1 MNSLKRLRATS
12 GKSLRELSKNSGV
25 DQATISMVEN
35 DKRKAH
41 LSTLSKLAVALG
53 VQVDDLLDLV
63 DTGAVERGHKGGLA
77 SMEKAK
83 KEERAA

>member
-12 GKSLRELSKNSGV
+12 GKSLRELSKDSGV

-41 LSTLSKLAVALG
+41 LFTLSKLAVALG
-53 VQVDDLLDLV
+53 VPVDDLLDLV
-63 DTGAVERGHKGGLA
+63 DTGAAERGQKGGVA
-77 SMEKAK
+77 SIAK
-83 KEERAA
+83 KEDPAAA